1 MNKNKKYT
9 YFAER
14 PHSQGLYDAS
24 KEHDSCG
31 IGFVANIK
39 GNKNHSIIL
48 DGLKILNNLTHR
60 GAVGADPTLGD
71 GAGLLLQIPDLFLRE
86 ECKKNQVIL
95 PKAGSYAVAQVFFP
109 NDKALLKY
117 CENLFETI
125 LEEND
130 AKVIAWRT
138 VPTNK
143 DSVSDSLN
151 ATAPVIKQAFI
162 TLNETW

>member
-48 DGLKILNNLTHR
+48 DGLKN
-60 GAVGADPTLGD
+60 
-71 GAGLLLQIPDLFLRE
+71 
-86 ECKKNQVIL
+86 
-95 PKAGSYAVAQVFFP
+95 
-109 NDKALLKY
+109 
-117 CENLFETI
+117 
-125 LEEND
+125 
-130 AKVIAWRT
+130 
-138 VPTNK
+138 
-143 DSVSDSLN
+143 
-151 ATAPVIKQAFI
+151 IKQFDAQRGS
-162 TLNETW
+162 WS